1 MNSEKIKLFFRII
14 YCGITGKVLTKAEKE
29 LFNID
34 LLKQFMALAQK
45 HDVLNLLAIGLKNND
60 LLGASQEKLNNEIF
74 KAVYRCENQN
84 YELEKISDVFK
95 EAQIPF
101 IPLKGSV
108 VRKLYPEPWMR
119 TSCDIDILIHKE
131 DIDRASRLLENSC
144 EYQFG
149 GETSHDVSFYKGN
162 NLHIELHYDLIEDA
176 ISSDAISVL
185 NNMWDMVEVD
195 KNALFLYNM
204 TDEAFYFYHIA
215 HMAKH
220 FVHGGCG
227 IRPFIDLWILN
238 HRCSFDRNK
247 RYQLLEKGGLLTF
260 AKQVEKLSEVWLENC
275 EYNDVTEKLE
285 NYVIKG
291 GVYGSTENR
300 IVVQQHKKGGKFK
313 YALSRIF
320 LPYDIIKFHFPI
332 LQKNRWLTPIMEVCR
347 WFRLIFGGKLKS
359 SLHELNYNRN
369 ISQAEAKETKIFI
382 KNIGL

>member
-1 MNSEKIKLFFRII
+1 MNSENIKFFFRII
-14 YCGITGKVLTKAEKE
+14 YCGITGKVLTVVEKE
-29 LFNID
+29 LLNFD
-34 LLKQFMALAQK
+34 LLKQFISLAQK
-45 HDVLNLLAIGLKNND
+45 HDVFNLLVAGLKNNN
-60 LLGASQEKLNNEIF
+60 LLGANPEKLNNEIF

-84 YELEKISDVFK
+84 YELKNISDVFE

-108 VRKLYPEPWMR
+108 IRKLYPEPWMR
-119 TSCDIDILIHKE
+119 TSCDIDILIHE
-131 DIDRASRLLENSC
+131 EHINRASKLLENRC

-149 GETSHDVSFYKGN
+149 GKTSHDISFYKGN
-162 NLHIELHYDLIEDA
+162 NIHIELHYDLIEDA
-176 ISSDAISVL
+176 ISGDAISVL
-185 NNMWDMVEVD
+185 NNVWDMVDVD
-195 KNALFLYNM
+195 KNASFLYNM

-220 FVHGGCG
+220 FVYGGCG

-260 AKQVEKLSEVWLENC
+260 AKQVEKLSEVWFENY
-275 EYNDVTEKLE
+275 EYNDITRKLE
-285 NYVIKG
+285 NYVING
-291 GVYGSTENR
+291 GVYGTTENR
-300 IVVQQHKKGGKFK
+300 IVVQQHKRGGKFK

-320 LPYDIIKFHFPI
+320 LSYDIIKFDYPI
-332 LQKNRWLTPIMEVCR
+332 LQKHRWLTPIMEVRR
-347 WFRLIFGGKLKS
+347 WFRLIFGGKLRS

-369 ISQAEAKETKIFI
+369 ISQAEAKETDTFM